1 MIQLDGH
8 YVSLAVRAAGT
19 EIHDLPEAVD
29 HGARNWRFSLREKY
43 LMLVRPTKIEVE

>member
-19 EIHDLPEAVD
+19 EIHDLPE
-29 HGARNWRFSLREKY
+29 GR
-43 LMLVRPTKIEVE
+43 RPRRPELALL